1 MGTSAL
7 HYFPAI
13 CFDETF
19 HSVLARWHRLSGNR
33 FSRQTLDDVF
43 GTHLVVATSFF
54 PSHLDDLFRRLPHTT
69 EDALERLIEGTTLFP
84 YFRPFLTSAQ
94 TRLCHEAMTGRS
106 GGAAKVGIGTVA
118 SGVGGRNYF
127 RFCEQCRREDE
138 ATVGCAYWHRSHCL
152 PGVRICYRHH
162 CLLFELPAVQV
173 EAMRHSL
180 FLPDEFDIDQC
191 ASQQAIS
198 GWEEQLRLAQSS
210 HSLLFAQLPPISR
223 VSLQGLYR
231 CWAQDCQLTDVHSR
245 LIVSRIL
252 FSAARLRTAFQG
264 NDDMAFLRSENW
276 PLRLL
281 RKQRTSVHPVKHLAL
296 MQMLDTTVDQLRNA
310 SSVDSARVPLAKPSL
325 ETPVAP
331 LQEREARR
339 ERFLAATLV
348 QKNLRKAL
356 DYMWLYR
363 HDRQWLN
370 EVLAKHKSGIA
381 RSLERT
387 DWTSRD
393 ALLARQII
401 DITRELREADDPHR
415 LSAAY
420 LAGQTGKRATVEKF
434 PAKLPLTSAAL
445 QACAES
451 IDSYRCRRVRAV
463 VLRMRE
469 AGIPLVRW
477 QVLRQ
482 AGLREPLSKPVEEA
496 LQNYLGNAC
505 SFAS

>member
-1 MGTSAL
+1 MATSAL
-7 HYFPAI
+7 HHFPAI
-13 CFDETF
+13 GFDETF
-19 HSVLARWHRLSGNR
+19 HSMVARWHRLSGNR

-54 PSHLDDLFRRLPHTT
+54 PSHLGDLFKRLPHTT
-69 EDALERLIEGTTLFP
+69 DYALERLIESTTLLP

-94 TRLCHEAMTGRS
+94 TRLCHEAMMGRS
-106 GGAAKVGIGTVA
+106 AGGAKVGIGTVA

-152 PGVRICYRHH
+152 PGVLICHRHH
-162 CLLFELPAVQV
+162 CVLFELPAVQV

-191 ASQQAIS
+191 SSQQAIS
-198 GWEEQLRLAQSS
+198 GWGEQLWLAQSS

-231 CWAQDCQLTDVHSR
+231 RRAQDWQLIDVHGR
-245 LIVSRIL
+245 LNVSRIL
-252 FSAARLRTAFQG
+252 FSAGRLRAAFRG
-264 NDDMAFLRSENW
+264 NDDMAFLRNENW

-281 RKQRTSVHPVKHLAL
+281 RKQRASAHPVKHLAL
-296 MQMLDTTVDQLRNA
+296 MQLLDTTVDQLRDA
-310 SSVDSARVPLAKPSL
+310 SPVGSAKAPLAKRSL

-331 LQEREARR
+331 PQERGGRR
-339 ERFLAATLV
+339 ERFLAAALV
-348 QKNLRKAL
+348 QNNLRKVP
-356 DYMWLYR
+356 DYIWLYR

-381 RSLERT
+381 RSSERT

-393 ALLARQII
+393 ALLAQQII
-401 DITRELREADDPHR
+401 DITRKLREADDPHR
-415 LSAAY
+415 LSAAH
-420 LAGQTGKRATVEKF
+420 LAGQTGKRATIEKF

-445 QACAES
+445 QVCAES

-477 QVLRQ
+477 RVLRQ

-496 LQNYLGNAC
+496 LQMYLGNA
-505 SFAS
+505 A